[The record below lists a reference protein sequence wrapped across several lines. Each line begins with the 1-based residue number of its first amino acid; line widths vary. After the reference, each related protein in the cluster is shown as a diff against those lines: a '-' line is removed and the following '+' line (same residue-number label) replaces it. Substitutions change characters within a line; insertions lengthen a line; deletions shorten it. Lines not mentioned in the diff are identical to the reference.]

1 MARKGATLHDVAA
14 RADVSIATVSRVVRN
29 IGRVA
34 PATRHRVMDAISE
47 LGYLPNESGRAL
59 VNRRHNTLGLVVPGL
74 VGPFFAEVVQ
84 GCTEAALEAQK
95 SVLVFS
101 THMLPNAREQV
112 LALSG
117 RVDGLAV
124 MGGTIAAGLL
134 AQLRLTGCPLVLVS
148 QHPEQGIPSVRVDNR
163 TETQAL
169 ARHLIDDHG
178 YRRFAIAGS
187 ITGSPDALD
196 RWNALTE
203 VLDASGIER
212 PGEPIPVPFEFR
224 SGPDVADHLLAMPAL
239 PEVLVCGNDEIAI
252 GAISALRTRGVR
264 VPEDIAVTG
273 WDDIVNAA
281 HSAPSLTTVQQ
292 FTRQL
297 GHHTARTLL
306 ALIAGEDVE
315 REYVLPTRL
324 VVRESCGCP
333 PGQDH
338 LSSFHE
344 QGQPALSRKEA

>member
-1 MARKGATLHDVAA
+1 MTRKGPTLHDVAA
-14 RADVSIATVSRVVRN
+14 QAGVSIATVSRVVRN
-29 IGRVA
+29 IERVA
-34 PATRHRVMDAISE
+34 PATRRRVMDAISE

-101 THMLPNAREQV
+101 THLLPNAKDQV

-124 MGGTIAAGLL
+124 MGGTLAASML

-169 ARHLIDDHG
+169 ARHLIETHG

-187 ITGSPDALD
+187 ISGSPDALD
-196 RWNALTE
+196 RWNAFTE
-203 VLDASGIER
+203 VLDEAGIER
-212 PGEPIPVPFEFR
+212 PNEPIPVSFEYR
-224 SGPDVADHLLAMPAL
+224 SGPDVADYLLSLPIL

-252 GAISALRTRGVR
+252 GAIGALRTRGIR
-264 VPEDIAVTG
+264 VPEDVAVTG

-306 ALIAGEDVE
+306 ALIAGEEVE
-315 REYVLPTRL
+315 HEYVLPTRL

-338 LSSFHE
+338 LSAFHE
-344 QGQPALSRKEA
+344 QEQPVLSRKEA